1 MKQVLN
7 GKVDTQKIDSRPIG
21 AVNTGDTV
29 EIFLDVEF
37 NGLEVNIENCTFTLL
52 SQLDETTVVD
62 NDCMDA
68 IGGNRVRLLLEEE
81 YTRMA
86 GLMENQLQ
94 IKSETDVSTVVFYFT
109 INAGVLGDNPS
120 GSIFVTGPTGPTGPK
135 GEDGKDGED
144 GVPDYQIVKDMI
156 NEAFGEMEDILKDI

>member
-1 MKQVLN
+1 
-7 GKVDTQKIDSRPIG
+7 
-21 AVNTGDTV
+21 
-29 EIFLDVEF
+29 
-37 NGLEVNIENCTFTLL
+37 
-52 SQLDETTVVD
+52 
-62 NDCMDA
+62 MDA

-120 GSIFVTGPTGPTGPK
+120 GSVFVKGPK
-135 GEDGKDGED
+135 GDTGEQGPKGD
-144 GVPDYQIVKDMI
+144 TGEQGPKGDTGEQGPKGDKGDTGENGVPDYQIVKDMI
-156 NEAFGEMEDILKDI
+156 NEAFGEMENILKDI

>member
-1 MKQVLN
+1 
-7 GKVDTQKIDSRPIG
+7 
-21 AVNTGDTV
+21 
-29 EIFLDVEF
+29 
-37 NGLEVNIENCTFTLL
+37 
-52 SQLDETTVVD
+52 
-62 NDCMDA
+62 MDA

-120 GSIFVTGPTGPTGPK
+120 GSIFVTGPTGPTGAKGEIGPTGPIGPTGEIGPTGPTGPK
-135 GEDGKDGED
+135 GA
-144 GVPDYQIVKDMI
+144 PDYQIVRDMI
-156 NEAFGEMEDILKDI
+156 NEAFGEMENILKDI